1 MRKPTAIAPG
11 DTVAIVS
18 PASACVESNLANGIK
33 LLEYRGYN
41 LVFGKACYDRCG
53 FLAGA
58 DEARA
63 RDIHEAWFDPEI
75 KGIVCSRGGY
85 GAARLMPLLDLDR
98 MAATPKLFAGFSDI
112 TTLHLALNH
121 RGLATLHAPMVYS
134 FAKERPAWVAEMWF
148 DAFEGNGP
156 IALPEGASRG
166 KTLNE
171 GSVEG
176 EITGGCLCL
185 LCDSLATADP
195 LDAEGKIVLVEDV
208 DEPPHR
214 VDAMLT
220 HLLNAGVLQRAAGIV
235 VGEMTGTDA
244 KTDEG
249 IGGIPWREIVAERL
263 CGLDVPIVI
272 DFPFGHQDQMSSLP
286 LGIRARL
293 DADAGEL
300 TYLELGVER

>member
-1 MRKPTAIAPG
+1 MRKPPAIAPG
-11 DTVAIVS
+11 DTLAIVS
-18 PASACVESNLANGIK
+18 PASACDESKLANGIK
-33 LLEYRGYN
+33 LLEDRGYK

-63 RDIHEAWFDPEI
+63 RDLHNAWFDQDI
-75 KGIVCSRGGY
+75 KGIICSRGGY
-85 GAARLMPLLDLDR
+85 GTARLMSLLDLDR
-98 MAATPKLFAGFSDI
+98 MAAIPKLFAGFSDI
-112 TTLHLALNH
+112 TTLHLALNR

-134 FAKERPAWVAEMWF
+134 FVKERPAWVAEMWF
-148 DAFEGNGP
+148 DAFEGTAP

-171 GSVEG
+171 GSVES
-176 EITGGCLCL
+176 EVTGGCLCL
-185 LCDSLATADP
+185 LCDSLATPDQ
-195 LDAEGKIVLVEDV
+195 LDAEGKIVLIEDV

-235 VGEMTGTDA
+235 VGEMTATDA

-249 IGGIPWREIVAERL
+249 IGGIPWREVVAERL
-263 CGLDVPIVI
+263 SALDVPIVV
-272 DFPFGHQDQMSSLP
+272 DFPFGHQNEMSSLP

-293 DADAGEL
+293 DADTGEL
-300 TYLELGVER
+300 TYLELGVEK